1 MKYALAPIYLAVF
14 LAACTMQ
21 HRGGPAAAT
30 PMPSTAELSSAEATA
45 DIAAAKAVELDR
57 ARDARVKASVEVARE
72 INQQQPETV
81 ATVVVDG
88 ELGLAEGELADVTAD
103 PAVKA
108 AAAIRAAQAARKDLA
123 TVRRDYAQLASKAEQ
138 QATAIS
144 DARAAA
150 EQARVERD
158 TARAAYTSAV
168 ADFVSKAESM
178 RLDYERRIKTAV
190 EEREKGIAAE
200 QAKVLTWIGAG
211 CVGLTVAALAVGWFA
226 GGVLGLRGA
235 AKFAAWTAIGA
246 VCCFGYAQIVV
257 MWWVKWAVLGTL
269 AVGVTVLAIYIYRKH
284 KVGQKQA
291 TVSKALRDIAATA
304 KTIVQ
309 TLDEVREKATPEVKK
324 VLEEQILPK
333 LSAAMDYIEKQV
345 VKKLRLD

>member
-1 MKYALAPIYLAVF
+1 MKLAPIYLALF

-21 HRGGPAAAT
+21 HRGGPAAAK
-30 PMPSTAELSSAEATA
+30 PLPSTSELTSAETA
-45 DIAAAKAVELDR
+45 ADAAAAKAAELDR

-72 INQQQPETV
+72 INQQQPEAV

-150 EQARVERD
+150 EQARLERD
-158 TARAAYTSAV
+158 AARASYTAAV
-168 ADFVSKAESM
+168 SDFAAKAESA
-178 RLDYERRIKTAV
+178 RLDYEQRIKAAV
-190 EEREKGIAAE
+190 DEREKSIAAE

-226 GGVLGLRGA
+226 GGLLGLRGA
-235 AKFAAWTAIGA
+235 AKFAAWTAVGA

-269 AVGVTVLAIYIYRKH
+269 AVGVTMLAIYLYRRH
-284 KVGQKQA
+284 KAGQLQA
-291 TVSKALRDIAATA
+291 AVSTALHDTASTA

-324 VLEEQILPK
+324 VLEEQILPR
-333 LSAAMDYIEKQV
+333 LSAAMDYTEKQV